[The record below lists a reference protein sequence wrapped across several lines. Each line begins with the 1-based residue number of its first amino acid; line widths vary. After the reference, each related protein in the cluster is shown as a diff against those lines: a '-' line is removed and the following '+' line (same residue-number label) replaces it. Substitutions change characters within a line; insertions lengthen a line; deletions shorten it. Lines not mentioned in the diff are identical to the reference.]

1 MYLLIAL
8 KKHLLFSKKKVQTFF
23 SQYFLSC
30 VLITYLLSI
39 KLLTIVTYICHFSTN
54 KKSNFTM
61 VYLQGEEVLRCLPYS
76 HIVLQEVQNL
86 VCDFCLRF
94 KPNNNDCS
102 YQRCSRCKLVY
113 YCSVSCQKKGWFNHN
128 YSISFFQKRKIW
140 YLYLFCFG

>member
-1 MYLLIAL
+1 
-8 KKHLLFSKKKVQTFF
+8 
-23 SQYFLSC
+23 
-30 VLITYLLSI
+30 
-39 KLLTIVTYICHFSTN
+39 
-54 KKSNFTM
+54 M

-113 YCSVSCQKKGWFNHN
+113 YCSVSCQKKGLFNHN

-140 YLYLFCFG
+140 YICSVLVKDIFQVHLESKLKIPFTVNWFFYFSSLVFVSSNGMQTSSKKHSQKDISFNFFGYA

>member
-8 KKHLLFSKKKVQTFF
+8 KKHLFFSKKKGSNFLQSVFLILRVD
-23 SQYFLSC
+23 YFHSM
-30 VLITYLLSI
+30 

-94 KPNNNDCS
+94 KPNNSDCS

-113 YCSVSCQKKGWFNHN
+113 YCSVSCQKKGRFNHN

>member
-1 MYLLIAL
+1 
-8 KKHLLFSKKKVQTFF
+8 
-23 SQYFLSC
+23 
-30 VLITYLLSI
+30 
-39 KLLTIVTYICHFSTN
+39 
-54 KKSNFTM
+54 M

-113 YCSVSCQKKGWFNHN
+113 YCSVSCQKKGTKFNHN

-140 YLYLFCFG
+140 YICSVLVKDISGPPREYN

>member
-1 MYLLIAL
+1 
-8 KKHLLFSKKKVQTFF
+8 
-23 SQYFLSC
+23 
-30 VLITYLLSI
+30 
-39 KLLTIVTYICHFSTN
+39 
-54 KKSNFTM
+54 M

-113 YCSVSCQKKGWFNHN
+113 YCSVSCQKKGRFNHN
-128 YSISFFQKRKIW
+128 YSISFFQKKKKLLFVLFWLRIFKVHLDSKLKIHFTVNW
-140 YLYLFCFG
+140 FYFSSLVFVSSNGMQTSSKKHSQKDISFNFFGYA